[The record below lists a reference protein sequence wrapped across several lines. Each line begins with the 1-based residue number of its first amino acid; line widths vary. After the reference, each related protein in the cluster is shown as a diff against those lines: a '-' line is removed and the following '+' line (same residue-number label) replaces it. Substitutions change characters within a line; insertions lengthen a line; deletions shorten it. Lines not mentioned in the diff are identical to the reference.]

1 MALET
6 PHSQYAAAL
15 KKWEKCRDV
24 IEGQEAVYAQGV
36 RYLPMLSGQT
46 EPEYYAMQQRGSF
59 YNAAN
64 RTLDGLSGMV
74 FRKPPIF
81 TLPTALEPMLEDA
94 DLAGQP
100 LHAFAECLTE
110 EVLAVSRAG
119 VLVDFPQQPEQALT
133 RAVASQMNLR
143 PFLKLYR
150 AENIISWRVG
160 QVGQKTTL
168 TQVRLKELVVE
179 EVGEFENDE
188 IEQIRVLDLFNGQY
202 RVRVF
207 RDGAQHGEERYPVM
221 QGKSMREIPFVFCGP
236 RDLSPDVS
244 KPVLLDL
251 INENLSHYRTTVDLE
266 HGAHFTALPT
276 PYLFG
281 INDNEKPT
289 GVGPTALW
297 SSQSS
302 EAKAGL
308 LEFTGKGL
316 ETLEK
321 RLAVKEQH
329 MAALGAR
336 MLAEEKRQ
344 VETAE
349 TASIHRQGE
358 NSVLSSI
365 SQAISLGL
373 SKALQICAL
382 WEGVNDSDVG
392 VELNRDFAPARMTAQ
407 EMTALMATWQGGG
420 ISKQTLFTNFQKGEV
435 IESDKTFDDEES
447 EIGDEAPALGMAGR
461 DDEQVE

>member
-1 MALET
+1 
-6 PHSQYAAAL
+6 
-15 KKWEKCRDV
+15 
-24 IEGQEAVYAQGV
+24 
-36 RYLPMLSGQT
+36 
-46 EPEYYAMQQRGSF
+46 
-59 YNAAN
+59 
-64 RTLDGLSGMV
+64 
-74 FRKPPIF
+74 
-81 TLPTALEPMLEDA
+81 
-94 DLAGQP
+94 
-100 LHAFAECLTE
+100 
-110 EVLAVSRAG
+110 
-119 VLVDFPQQPEQALT
+119 
-133 RAVASQMNLR
+133 
-143 PFLKLYR
+143 
-150 AENIISWRVG
+150 
-160 QVGQKTTL
+160 
-168 TQVRLKELVVE
+168 
-179 EVGEFENDE
+179 
-188 IEQIRVLDLFNGQY
+188 
-202 RVRVF
+202 
-207 RDGAQHGEERYPVM
+207 
-221 QGKSMREIPFVFCGP
+221 
-236 RDLSPDVS
+236 
-244 KPVLLDL
+244 
-251 INENLSHYRTTVDLE
+251 
-266 HGAHFTALPT
+266 
-276 PYLFG
+276 LFG